1 MATIGRKLPRDS
13 IAFGQR
19 LAILCATFGLCCLI
33 SITVGAQGAPGN
45 VLHKEFATVWYR
57 PGDKGFSLQ
66 AYSASGKLMITETGL
81 VFGEKNETLE
91 IDAREI
97 KSITWGKMPGDTYNE
112 WAIVRYGEPEKVAGF
127 KDGSRLGWGTD
138 TKLIYSTLKTAFET
152 SAPPLYQEFLMGG
165 FDPKEWTVGHQTSD
179 QDQRIIE
186 FVRPG
191 EKIDNWTELLTMQVL
206 RKPTSPDPID
216 AFVARM
222 HTADAK
228 LCPNGFVQ
236 NVIAQGFRTETE
248 EASIIYE
255 WKMQNCRPHA
265 DQHEVAKIVYGKF
278 SIFRLAYVAK
288 TEKLAPEKREMW
300 IKELKGAKI
309 VVNKN

>member
-1 MATIGRKLPRDS
+1 
-13 IAFGQR
+13 
-19 LAILCATFGLCCLI
+19 
-33 SITVGAQGAPGN
+33 
-45 VLHKEFATVWYR
+45 
-57 PGDKGFSLQ
+57 
-66 AYSASGKLMITETGL
+66 
-81 VFGEKNETLE
+81 
-91 IDAREI
+91 
-97 KSITWGKMPGDTYNE
+97 
-112 WAIVRYGEPEKVAGF
+112 
-127 KDGSRLGWGTD
+127 
-138 TKLIYSTLKTAFET
+138 
-152 SAPPLYQEFLMGG
+152 
-165 FDPKEWTVGHQTSD
+165 
-179 QDQRIIE
+179 
-186 FVRPG
+186 
-191 EKIDNWTELLTMQVL
+191 
-206 RKPTSPDPID
+206 
-216 AFVARM
+216 M